1 MRAEYA
7 DGESNAAAGLG
18 HRNIFRKR
26 DLAYATSLIR
36 EVLEVAGQNNII
48 EETRQSFE
56 EIGLLEAIQRHNDD
70 ALYNWLAEAISYQ
83 GISDSVAAGYI
94 REHGSIGAADV
105 RAALESPY
113 SCSKL
118 TSFGH
123 FEDCGYRKS
132 KRTCNQPK
140 HFKRCPLPRH
150 DLRNG
155 NLNRASYSLY
165 LFMRDVA
172 GGDLVGWIDDG
183 LALADR
189 GRDGHRAKRLRDALV
204 IPLRD
209 IFGVSDKLLNMSLAG
224 LLLAGDLKR
233 KLWIEAGAG
242 MIAVDTLVHNWMHR
256 SGILMR
262 LRCEHPYGPACYG
275 PLGCTTIIEAAAEQI
290 DARYFNPTFPKVF
303 PRFVQNGIWRHCAG
317 VEFNRCN
324 GNQIDDSGRCEDKE
338 CPIYKRCG
346 RVALNPAPR

>member
-1 MRAEYA
+1 M
-7 DGESNAAAGLG
+7 S
-18 HRNIFRKR
+18 HRNNFRKR
-26 DLAYATSLIR
+26 DLAYATSLIHA
-36 EVLEVAGQNNII
+36 VLEDAGQNNII

-56 EIGLLEAIQRHNDD
+56 EVGLLDAIQRHDDD

-94 REHGSIGAADV
+94 REHGSIEAADI
-105 RAALESPY
+105 RAALDRPHG
-113 SCSKL
+113 CSKL
-118 TSFGH
+118 TSFSH
-123 FEDCGYRKS
+123 FEDCGFSKS
-132 KRTCNQPK
+132 NRTCNKPR

-172 GGDLVGWIDDG
+172 GGDLVAWIDER

-189 GRDGHRAKRLRDALV
+189 AREGRRAQRLRDALV

-209 IFGVSDKLLNMSLAG
+209 IFGVSDKLLNMSLAC
-224 LLLAGDLKR
+224 LLLAGDQNR
-233 KLWIEAGAG
+233 KLWVDAGAG
-242 MIAVDTLVHNWMHR
+242 MIAVDSLVHNWFRR
-256 SGILMR
+256 SGILIR
-262 LRCEHPYGPACYG
+262 LRSEHPYGPHCYG
-275 PLGCTTIIEAAAEQI
+275 PTGCATIIEAAASQI

-303 PRFVQNGIWRHCAG
+303 PRFVQNGIWRLCAG

-324 GNQIDDSGRCEDKE
+324 GNHIDDSARCEDKT
-338 CPIYKRCG
+338 CPIFKRCG
-346 RVALNPAPR
+346 RIALNPSPR